1 MNSNSTVLVT
11 GANGFLGS
19 HIVRTL
25 LQQGYKVRA
34 FVRPNANLKNLE
46 GLAADFFY
54 GQIDKQE
61 EVMQAVT
68 GCDYVV
74 HAASIT
80 AQFGISYEQYEQINI
95 TATRYVSN
103 ACLTQGVKKLVFI
116 STAGAFNPGKK
127 NNPGTELNGF
137 TMFRSGSGYII
148 TKYLAQQYILEQV
161 ERNKLPAV
169 IINPAF
175 ILGPQD
181 WQPSSGQVVLYGL
194 RKKLLFYPP
203 GGKSFV
209 HVQDVCTAVLN
220 SLSLTLHGGCYLLA
234 GENLSYKEF
243 FHLLNHTAGSKKLLL
258 PVPGFALSIA
268 GSIGS
273 FIQTVFKKPMTLNR
287 TITFLM
293 KLDNYYSGKKSER
306 QLGIRYT
313 PTSRILEDTI
323 RWYQQNG
330 LI

>member
-1 MNSNSTVLVT
+1 MSNNNKVLVT

-19 HIVRTL
+19 HIVRSL
-25 LQQGYKVRA
+25 LQQGYTVRA
-34 FVRPNANLKNLE
+34 LVRPNANIKNLA
-46 GLAADFFY
+46 GLAVDFFY
-54 GQIDKQE
+54 GQINNSDDVKK
-61 EVMQAVT
+61 AVE
-68 GCDYVV
+68 GCTYVV

-80 AQFGISYEQYEQINI
+80 SQFGITYEQYEQINI
-95 TATRYVSN
+95 TATRYVAE
-103 ACLTQGVKKLVFI
+103 ACLQHGIQKLVFI

-137 TMFRSGSGYII
+137 TMFQSGSGYII

-175 ILGPQD
+175 ILGPDD
-181 WQPSSGQVVLYGL
+181 WQPSSGQLVLYGL
-194 RKKLLFYPP
+194 RKKLLLYPP

-209 HVQDVCTAVLN
+209 HVQDVCKAVIN
-220 SLSLTLHGGCYLLA
+220 SLALPQHGGCYLLA
-234 GENLSYKEF
+234 GDNLSYKEF
-243 FHLLNHTAGSKKLLL
+243 FRLLTDTAGHKKLLL
-258 PVPGFALSIA
+258 PVPGFALSLA
-268 GSIGS
+268 GNIGS
-273 FIQTVFKKPMTLNR
+273 LIQTLFRRPMTFNR
-287 TITFLM
+287 TMTFLM

-306 QLGIRYT
+306 QLGIQYT
-313 PTSRILEDTI
+313 PTRQILQDTI